1 MEYNEKVETI
11 DETQNA
17 SKEEFMQTLGELGE
31 VMGKLGMVSMAIVKT
46 KAIEKGESFTKA
58 VEDKINAASEGI
70 DKNSKAYEK
79 YKDEISKVKAD
90 YKAAYEKI
98 ASHHLNNQEK
108 IQLEIAALQGKME
121 MCYADIRMVNEE
133 KAEYVEDNSTT
144 MKEEISDTNKE
155 ITGLKKEIMK
165 RVKRGSM
172 EQGDLEEASR
182 LLNECKEKENNI
194 INITNA
200 DKTKIEEFDQ
210 RAINSEAEIM
220 DIENKIAEMKEF
232 SRYLE
237 DEKDRK
243 TNEIMENRDK
253 SLANVKSSKSL
264 FEKAKMFLS
273 KTFTSSTAKTEKFY
287 QNTLKPM
294 GAKVNQFID
303 EKIESLLGS
312 DDEMYKTSIGEIVP
326 EEEQFKEEKGPRKNF
341 KDLWQDAKD
350 YGTNLKIGVK
360 EKWMGFTQELSDK
373 AKESYEKDVQKVNE
387 KDQVGMEI

>member
-108 IQLEIAALQGKME
+108 IQLEIAALQGKIE

-155 ITGLKKEIMK
+155 IAGMKKEIMK

-312 DDEMYKTSIGEIVP
+312 DDEMYKTSINEIVP
-326 EEEQFKEEKGPRKNF
+326 EEEQFKEEKGPRKSF

-360 EKWMGFTQELSDK
+360 EKWMDFTQELSDK
-373 AKESYEKDVQKVNE
+373 AKESYEKDVQKANK
-387 KDQVGMEI
+387 KDQVEMEI